1 MGAMANMATD
11 NQRER
16 AASLRIEAA
25 RERRC
30 MGIDSEKRA
39 ADLEQ
44 EAREILQKVEE
55 NESIIIVRHPHLRVM
70 D

>member
-1 MGAMANMATD
+1 MANMAND

-30 MGIDSEKRA
+30 MGVDAEKRA

-44 EAREILQKVEE
+44 EAAEILRQCANDET
-55 NESIIIVRHPHLRVM
+55 IVITRVCSGPLM
-70 D
+70 AR